1 MLQDMSGIEEV
12 VRKILERRA
21 NIPDARGLLVGISG
35 IDGCGKG
42 YFATQLQ
49 AHLALRGVIPA
60 ILNVDGWLNL
70 PQKRFDQCAP
80 AINFYEN
87 AIRLDQFFS
96 QLVLPL
102 RDRCSVHL
110 EADFVEETASNYRKH
125 TYDYRDVSLILVEGI
140 FLFKPQYR
148 KHFDLTIWIDCSF
161 QTALARAIERAQEG
175 LSPAHTIA
183 AYDTIYF
190 PAQSIHLAQDK
201 PRENADLI
209 FENDMHAK
217 KCVSNSSRSSLSLMA
232 QPGRSAILRRC
243 RSER

>member
-1 MLQDMSGIEEV
+1 VSSIDEV

-21 NIPDARGLLVGISG
+21 NVPDTRSLLVGVSG

-42 YFATQLQ
+42 YLAAQLQ
-49 AHLALRGVIPA
+49 AHLALYGVIPA

-70 PQKRFDQCAP
+70 PQKRFDENAP
-80 AINFYEN
+80 AANFYEN

-102 RDRCSVHL
+102 RDRRSIHL

-125 TYDYRDVSLILVEGI
+125 SYDYDDVSVVLVEGI

-148 KHFDLTIWIDCSF
+148 KYFDLTIWIDCSF
-161 QTALARAIERAQEG
+161 PTALARAIDRAQEG
-175 LSPAHTIA
+175 LSAANTIA

-190 PAQSIHLAQDK
+190 PAQEIHLAHDK

-209 FENDMHAK
+209 LENDM
-217 KCVSNSSRSSLSLMA
+217 RFPQRPLT
-232 QPGRSAILRRC
+232 PR
-243 RSER
+243 

>member
-1 MLQDMSGIEEV
+1 MSSIDEV

-21 NIPDARGLLVGISG
+21 NVPDTRSLLVGVSG

-42 YFATQLQ
+42 YLAAQLQ
-49 AHLALRGVIPA
+49 AHLALHGVIPA

-70 PQKRFDQCAP
+70 PQKRFDQNAP
-80 AINFYEN
+80 AANFYEN

-102 RDRCSVHL
+102 RDRRSIHL
-110 EADFVEETASNYRKH
+110 EADFVEETASNYRRH
-125 TYDYRDVSLILVEGI
+125 SYDYDDVSVVLVEGI

-148 KHFDLTIWIDCSF
+148 KYFDLTIWIDCSF
-161 QTALARAIERAQEG
+161 PTALARAIDRAQEG
-175 LSPAHTIA
+175 LSAANTIA

-190 PAQSIHLAQDK
+190 PAQKIHLAHDK

-209 FENDMHAK
+209 LENDMRY
-217 KCVSNSSRSSLSLMA
+217 S
-232 QPGRSAILRRC
+232 
-243 RSER
+243 

>member
-1 MLQDMSGIEEV
+1 MRSIDEV

-21 NIPDARGLLVGISG
+21 NIPETRSLLVGVSG

-42 YFATQLQ
+42 YVAAQLQ
-49 AHLALRGVIPA
+49 AHLALHSVIPT

-70 PQKRFDQCAP
+70 PQKRFDQRAP
-80 AINFYEN
+80 AVNFYEN

-102 RDRCSVHL
+102 RDGRSVHL
-110 EADFVEETASNYRKH
+110 VAEFVEERASDYRTH
-125 TYDYRDVSLILVEGI
+125 TYDYQDVSVVLVEGI

-148 KHFDLTIWIDCSF
+148 KYFDLAIWIDCSF
-161 QTALARAIERAQEG
+161 PTALARAIDRAQEG
-175 LSPAHTIA
+175 LSPANTIA

-190 PAQSIHLAQDK
+190 PAQKIHLAQDK

-209 FENDMHAK
+209 FENDTYY
-217 KCVSNSSRSSLSLMA
+217 SSDFALT
-232 QPGRSAILRRC
+232 
-243 RSER
+243 